1 MRIREPE
8 CVALK
13 RRGAEYVA
21 KLLNGKSKEEE
32 RQFWSERTKGLR
44 SRQKK
49 KISERGLAV

>member
-32 RQFWSERTKGLR
+32 REFWSARTKRLR
-44 SRQKK
+44 TQQKQK
-49 KISERGLAV
+49 NAERGLAV

>member
-32 RQFWSERTKGLR
+32 REFWSERTKRLR
-44 SRQKK
+44 TQQKQK
-49 KISERGLAV
+49 NAERGLAI

>member
-1 MRIREPE
+1 MTTREPE

-32 RQFWSERTKGLR
+32 REFWSARTKRLR
-44 SRQKK
+44 TQQKQK
-49 KISERGLAV
+49 NVERGLAV